1 MFGLDRKNNI
11 SKPLNMI
18 LMYAKYNIYFTRCNQ
33 RILNLDV
40 LKKKILILY
49 KTLKEISLHN
59 NKLTEFDE
67 EWTLYNPLLNSI
79 INL

>member
-1 MFGLDRKNNI
+1 MYLRKKN
-11 SKPLNMI
+11 
-18 LMYAKYNIYFTRCNQ
+18 
-33 RILNLDV
+33 
-40 LKKKILILY
+40 LILY

-67 EWTLYNPLLNSI
+67 EWTLYNPLLTSI